1 MSGRVREALKDCS
14 GILLPCCL
22 GAAFGGVTAI
32 VGNPRPS
39 IAAIAIATVAAIGLP
54 VVLIFTLSMIRLAA
68 VKARHPE
75 IWPPVDAQAK
85 DSNHG

>member
-54 VVLIFTLSMIRLAA
+54 VVLIFTLSMILSANRAT
-68 VKARHPE
+68 HPSKGGPE
-75 IWPPVDAQAK
+75 
-85 DSNHG
+85 G